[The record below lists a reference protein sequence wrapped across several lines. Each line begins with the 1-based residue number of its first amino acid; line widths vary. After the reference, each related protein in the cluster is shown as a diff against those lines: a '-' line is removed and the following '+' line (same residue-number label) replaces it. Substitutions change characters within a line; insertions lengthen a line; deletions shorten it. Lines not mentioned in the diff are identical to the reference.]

1 MNNIYQRNAFT
12 VHVLIPPASLTSSI
26 PQAGFSCRQNKG
38 EISFLAPL
46 CGAERGWGEFMRL
59 YD

>member
-1 MNNIYQRNAFT
+1 MNNIYLRNAFIM
-12 VHVLIPPASLTSSI
+12 HVLIPPA
-26 PQAGFSCRQNKG
+26 PFSCRQTKG

-46 CGAERGWGEFMRL
+46 CGEERGWGEFMRL